1 MANLRSA
8 QRTLHRTR
16 IAAGNVEKAEG
27 RRESVVES
35 FSKDSTYLAVGQAIA
50 FDQLAVG
57 GPLLLELGKR
67 RRVDYCTARLEL
79 MDVNAYQLRC
89 LVLQH

>member
-1 MANLRSA
+1 LAA
-8 QRTLHRTR
+8 RTLLVH
-16 IAAGNVEKAEG
+16 
-27 RRESVVES
+27 RREHDIRALYELIQRGAEV
-35 FSKDSTYLAVGQAIA
+35 FAAR
-50 FDQLAVG
+50 